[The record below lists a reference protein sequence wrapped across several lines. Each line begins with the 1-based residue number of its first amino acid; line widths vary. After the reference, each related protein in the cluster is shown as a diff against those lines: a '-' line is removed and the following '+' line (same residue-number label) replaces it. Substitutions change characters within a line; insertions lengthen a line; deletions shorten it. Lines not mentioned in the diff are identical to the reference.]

1 MQLEKRNN
9 LAINP
14 PVGGSPTKATAQITL
29 ITPNNGNFIP
39 KPDTSLNNK
48 FSPFFFMK
56 LDKKK
61 GQNIHDRINNDVIFK
76 YENKYP

>member
-39 KPDTSLNNK
+39 KPDISLN
-48 FSPFFFMK
+48 
-56 LDKKK
+56 
-61 GQNIHDRINNDVIFK
+61 R
-76 YENKYP
+76 